1 MFDLSS
7 WYEDVI
13 LHSNILIKWN
23 LSTQRLLY
31 TTQAAHLNSLLWL
44 GMLWRCTCIAYIATP
59 ETISEF
65 KRSDEDIV
73 TYVCIASTRSL
84 LYPNSNVK
92 SYVSNEWH
100 TAPDLYYYSFELQI
114 DIRGEIQFF
123 FMPFSFQ
130 LPSRHFV
137 SSLPYVIDFNGE
149 TTLKGEKRR
158 RRKKQDNRW
167 GSLFVKL
174 KIYFIFILL
183 WSSLPRIIHKV
194 VSGWY
199 CCHRHS
205 SHSRPGCILIL
216 VLVLFVVI
224 AISSDKNK

>member
-1 MFDLSS
+1 MHSIYRYTQNYFRIQTIWRRYSYICMYSINQITLISQFQRQ
-7 WYEDVI
+7 VI
-13 LHSNILIKWN
+13 HFE
-23 LSTQRLLY
+23 R
-31 TTQAAHLNSLLWL
+31 
-44 GMLWRCTCIAYIATP
+44 M
-59 ETISEF
+59 
-65 KRSDEDIV
+65 
-73 TYVCIASTRSL
+73 TYSTRFIL
-84 LYPNSNVK
+84 LFFWTSNRYLRRNS
-92 SYVSNEWH
+92 
-100 TAPDLYYYSFELQI
+100 I
-114 DIRGEIQFF
+114 F

-130 LPSRHFV
+130 LPPRHFV

-167 GSLFVKL
+167 GSLFVKM

-205 SHSRPGCILIL
+205 SHSSPGWIFIL

-224 AISSDKNK
+224 AISSDKNI